1 MTEWF
6 SLTLGGRHDINT
18 QFGSTNNPR
27 ISGVFK
33 ITKDL
38 TLKILAGTGFSAPSG
53 WEMFSQTST
62 RKANESLRPERLRS
76 YEVGL
81 GYRFLKK
88 YYVSGN
94 VNYNQISGLL
104 LEVQTTEAIPGQTN
118 RFWTQNQNAVDA
130 KILGSEISTEI
141 QVLKNLSINANY
153 SYSKGLFVNPSPFIT
168 SSPST
173 EGRPGDDLAL
183 DFRNAILRRKDVPK
197 EGAIPNYPTHKVN
210 FGTTFYFTENVSL
223 YTGANYVDIRRT
235 VSTNLANKV
244 VPAYVFIRMNFHWEN
259 FIYKGMFFDF
269 LVNNVTNERFFDPGV
284 RTGNNPYPSMHP
296 IEGRNMWLTVGYRF

>member
-153 SYSKGLFVNPSPFIT
+153 SYSKGLFVNPSPLIT

-244 VPAYVFIRMNFHWEN
+244 VPAYVFIRIIGKILYIKEC
-259 FIYKGMFFDF
+259 F
-269 LVNNVTNERFFDPGV
+269 LIF
-284 RTGNNPYPSMHP
+284 
-296 IEGRNMWLTVGYRF
+296 